1 MPVRPLVPTTTRGPV
16 RIDLDWDALADH
28 PYRPEHVLR
37 LHHDGWERRVPQ
49 ALVE

>member
-1 MPVRPLVPTTTRGPV
+1 MDVSHAPGLGV
-16 RIDLDWDALADH
+16 DLDWDALADH

-49 ALVE
+49 ALVD